1 MLFRSNQEAAVAD
14 RTERVEAKSA
24 IVSKRQAMVDTRIAT
39 VREKN
44 PEMADIME
52 DYYGQIMAKIEAVQ
66 AKQSAMLAAVQAG
79 EMTGADARV
88 EFKAYVEV
96 EKADIKALI
105 ADGKNAGVHGKEV
118 HRYSDEGGAGG
129 GAVKSEAMSILDA
142 YEVRGEAKG
151 YSEKTIQTCINMIR
165 KEFDNLTICEILE
178 VTEEYVDEG

>member
-1 MLFRSNQEAAVAD
+1 MREEQKSDAADRREATKATGAELREEVKSGDLEKEAAQAQMQAQRDSNQEAAVAD

-105 ADGKNAGVHGKEV
+105 AEMKTEITAL
-118 HRYSDEGGAGG
+118 R
-129 GAVKSEAMSILDA
+129 DA
-142 YEVRGEAKG
+142 RSQE
-151 YSEKTIQTCINMIR
+151 S
-165 KEFDNLTICEILE
+165 
-178 VTEEYVDEG
+178 